1 MQVLGSA
8 FGEGAAGFTH
18 ALTLSS
24 GSPSHAPEALS
35 ASLEEALALLAV
47 PLDSIRALA
56 GRLVKASE
64 EETAAAITSKVVYPP
79 RHAMPDL
86 EQD

>member
-1 MQVLGSA
+1 
-8 FGEGAAGFTH
+8 
-18 ALTLSS
+18 
-24 GSPSHAPEALS
+24 
-35 ASLEEALALLAV
+35 LEEALALLAV